1 MDRES
6 NDRTIGYIIGRDES
20 LREKEESVCEVGRVF
35 PRYVQ
40 RTCLIGESHASRLCL
55 AAI

>member
-1 MDRES
+1 VDRES
-6 NDRTIGYIIGRDES
+6 NDRTIGYIVDRDES

-35 PRYVQ
+35 PRHVQ
-40 RTCLIGESHASRLCL
+40 RTCL